1 MATDKNNPEPAGLKL
16 GPLWFM
22 PGYTIANLATVNL
35 FAFCVIAMVTFM
47 SFAQPYVLTEI
58 LHIPEAR
65 QGTFTGNLAAIA
77 EIFQLILVGFFGAWS
92 DRVGR
97 RLVFAIGFS
106 LIGLSFIL
114 YPLATS
120 ETEIVFYRL
129 IFAAGCASAPIMMS
143 AVVQDS
149 IREISRGKWL
159 AVNSICTALG
169 VLFMA
174 LFLARLPDMLV
185 ERGMQPALAGRYA
198 FWVAAGFCAVTG
210 VLIWAGLKRG
220 VTASDPEQL
229 SVLSKLGA
237 GLRIAV
243 DNPRVAVAY
252 GAAFIGR
259 GDLVIITTFL
269 SLWVVQYGAA
279 NGIDTAESLKKA
291 GILFAV
297 VQGSAL
303 IWSYFMGL
311 LADKLNRLTALG
323 LGLGIATVGYTGMGF
338 LADPFSAIAIPTAVV
353 LGIGEISV
361 LIAAGALVGQDAP
374 IKIRGTIIG
383 VFSVMGSAGIAF
395 ATFVGGIAFDRIGP
409 TSPFLMMGVLNLLLF
424 VGAGWL
430 RWREKRKTVAAVTL

>member
-1 MATDKNNPEPAGLKL
+1 
-16 GPLWFM
+16 
-22 PGYTIANLATVNL
+22 
-35 FAFCVIAMVTFM
+35 
-47 SFAQPYVLTEI
+47 
-58 LHIPEAR
+58 
-65 QGTFTGNLAAIA
+65 
-77 EIFQLILVGFFGAWS
+77 
-92 DRVGR
+92 
-97 RLVFAIGFS
+97 
-106 LIGLSFIL
+106 
-114 YPLATS
+114 
-120 ETEIVFYRL
+120 
-129 IFAAGCASAPIMMS
+129 
-143 AVVQDS
+143 
-149 IREISRGKWL
+149 
-159 AVNSICTALG
+159 
-169 VLFMA
+169 
-174 LFLARLPDMLV
+174 
-185 ERGMQPALAGRYA
+185 
-198 FWVAAGFCAVTG
+198 
-210 VLIWAGLKRG
+210 
-220 VTASDPEQL
+220 
-229 SVLSKLGA
+229 VLSKLGA

-269 SLWVVQYGAA
+269 SLWVVQYGTA